1 MTVNGILKEIPVTVR
16 GGYGYAYTAYFS
28 DFVLVENNEPEPIP
42 APSKKESSSGSSAP
56 KKDNVVT
63 CQMAGYP
70 ANYAWNESVK
80 ACQPGYLD
88 NNGVF
93 HLTTG
98 NTNKRVGVVNT
109 SDKGIGGTIA
119 ALISS
124 TIAAIAAAYAL
135 KKWN

>member
-1 MTVNGILKEIPVTVR
+1 MT
-16 GGYGYAYTAYFS
+16 
-28 DFVLVENNEPEPIP
+28 
-42 APSKKESSSGSSAP
+42 PSKKESSSGSSVP